1 MTDQDSLTETH
12 SVSNDMAR
20 PDTLLQHKKAPL
32 HPYKK
37 HPRVNKP
44 LRVPTRSS
52 HTTSTSL
59 TSSQDTVPQST
70 QGRSSPNN
78 IDRKILLK
86 RNISRAHIHRYTLR
100 LKIITCCS
108 DEEEQVLIRQEL
120 INLFS
125 ILIRADPSTII
136 PPYLELDRNDKST
149 PDLSSAF
156 MVEATD
162 SYSEVKKYFSR
173 ISPHKEDGAV
183 WCSLILAQ
191 NLPFLTFMEKARHS
205 LENNSFSLWLKASSH
220 ESASEVGWLLYSTRQ
235 QDEGRL
241 AETFSSLSG
250 ENIGVKW
257 RPIRTT
263 DGSNR
268 KKDSLDDS
276 ERVYALHLEAASDR
290 ARAAREKLKQL
301 FWFRQ
306 DTVSGRYKDAVGTAI

>member
-1 MTDQDSLTETH
+1 
-12 SVSNDMAR
+12 
-20 PDTLLQHKKAPL
+20 
-32 HPYKK
+32 
-37 HPRVNKP
+37 
-44 LRVPTRSS
+44 
-52 HTTSTSL
+52 
-59 TSSQDTVPQST
+59 
-70 QGRSSPNN
+70 
-78 IDRKILLK
+78 
-86 RNISRAHIHRYTLR
+86 
-100 LKIITCCS
+100 
-108 DEEEQVLIRQEL
+108 
-120 INLFS
+120 
-125 ILIRADPSTII
+125 
-136 PPYLELDRNDKST
+136 LELDRSDKST

-156 MVEATD
+156 TVEATE

-205 LENNSFSLWLKASSH
+205 LENNSFSLWPKALDH

-241 AETFSSLSG
+241 AEMFSSLSG